1 MKMKKAA
8 LSFAILT
15 FFVVSLFKIAT
26 AQSRVEYE
34 AETTAETETEAETVK
49 ETEEETETEAET
61 EAETVAKAETE
72 AETVAKVE
80 TDNLECLGE
89 YTITA
94 YCHCEKCCGKSDG
107 ITATGTETI
116 ANRTVAVDARNIP
129 HGTRLVID
137 GIEYVAED
145 SVSRR
150 IADKYD
156 GKIIDIYFA
165 THEEALNYGKQIKEV
180 FIK

>member
-8 LSFAILT
+8 LSFAIMAI
-15 FFVVSLFKIAT
+15 FIVFLFKIAT
-26 AQSRVEYE
+26 AQSRVEYIAE
-34 AETTAETETEAETVK
+34 TETTAETETK
-49 ETEEETETEAET
+49 EETKEETEAET
-61 EAETVAKAETE
+61 EAETTSG
-72 AETVAKVE
+72 TVAKVE
-80 TDNLECLGE
+80 TDNLVCLGD

-150 IADKYD
+150 TADKYD

-180 FIK
+180 FMK

>member
-8 LSFAILT
+8 LSFAIIA
-15 FFVVSLFKIAT
+15 FFIVSLFKIAT
-26 AQSRVEYE
+26 AQPRVEYIAE
-34 AETTAETETEAETVK
+34 TETTAETETEAETVK
-49 ETEEETETEAET
+49 ETEEKAET
-61 EAETVAKAETE
+61 KAETE
-72 AETVAKVE
+72 AEAVAKVD

-150 IADKYD
+150 TADKYD

-165 THEEALNYGKQIKEV
+165 THEEALNFGKQTKEV
-180 FIK
+180 FLK

>member
-15 FFVVSLFKIAT
+15 FFIVSLFKIAT
-26 AQSRVEYE
+26 AQPRVEYI
-34 AETTAETETEAETVK
+34 AETETAA
-49 ETEEETETEAET
+49 ETETEAET
-61 EAETVAKAETE
+61 EAETVKEIEEETE
-72 AETVAKVE
+72 TEVETETVAKVE

-150 IADKYD
+150 TADKYD

-180 FIK
+180 FLK

>member
-15 FFVVSLFKIAT
+15 FFVVSLLKIAT
-26 AQSRVEYE
+26 AQPRVEYE

-49 ETEEETETEAET
+49 ETEEETETE
-61 EAETVAKAETE
+61 AETE

-150 IADKYD
+150 TAGKYD

-180 FIK
+180 FLK